1 MTDYTTE
8 LSKPEYA
15 SLSNKERLALLK
27 SKAERVVGK
36 ISYGNTLHLVS
47 MLARGL
53 RQRIDTCA
61 IPSLKYAWA
70 EALNPAYLSSQS
82 YSINVSLL
90 EIRTMLD
97 SGLTYGICTQEEHD
111 FIVNLASYDKPIYP
125 DATMLDVVR
134 HFNPELIDGEWHELG
149 ESSAQ
154 WLTFK
159 MKTATPEQTYIKIE
173 SRDIDGDWV
182 GEWTHNTACH
192 GVELA
197 RIHKVSIRNEGR
209 QELRWRCEYALDVEV
224 S

>member
-8 LSKPEYA
+8 LNKPEYA
-15 SLSNKERLALLK
+15 SLTNAERLALIK
-27 SKAERVVGK
+27 SKTERVVGK
-36 ISYGNTLHLVS
+36 IAYGNTLHLVS

-70 EALNPAYLSSQS
+70 EALNPAYLSSPS

-111 FIVNLASYDKPIYP
+111 FIVELASYDKPLFP
-125 DATMLDVVR
+125 DVTMIDVVY
-134 HFNPELIDGEWHELG
+134 HFNPELIDGAWHDLG
-149 ESSAQ
+149 ELNTQ

-159 MKTATPEQTYIKIE
+159 LNTATPEQTYIKIE
-173 SRDIDGDWV
+173 SRDIDGDWR
-182 GEWTHNTACH
+182 GEWTHNTAHH
-192 GVELA
+192 GVQAA
-197 RIHKVSIRNEGR
+197 RIYKVKIRNEGR